1 MAENVSF
8 LADDLFAGRKIIL
21 WAHNFHIRHDNA
33 STTSRQPTMGQW
45 VRERFRDQLYTVGLY
60 MDRGT
65 AAQNDRR
72 VYPISPAP
80 VNSME
85 WIFANTGSPALFID
99 LLQQQRTDGN
109 SWMFQSLVQ
118 REWGVNAF
126 SMIPRNQYDGILFI
140 NEVQSPSY
148 FRF

>member
-1 MAENVSF
+1 
-8 LADDLFAGRKIIL
+8 
-21 WAHNFHIRHDNA
+21 
-33 STTSRQPTMGQW
+33 
-45 VRERFRDQLYTVGLY
+45 